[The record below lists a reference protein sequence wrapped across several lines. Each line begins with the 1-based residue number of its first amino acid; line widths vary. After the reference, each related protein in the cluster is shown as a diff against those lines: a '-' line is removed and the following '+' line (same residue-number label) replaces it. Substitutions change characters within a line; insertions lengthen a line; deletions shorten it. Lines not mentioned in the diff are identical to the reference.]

1 MPQCVQARVIMEME
15 IGVVGGEEVGNVGEI
30 SEKLYSTTEDALA
43 TADALG
49 LGERGRY
56 IPAATFGNVHGVY
69 KGSQRIN
76 P

>member
-1 MPQCVQARVIMEME
+1 MLAAS
-15 IGVVGGEEVGNVGEI
+15 EV
-30 SEKLYSTTEDALA
+30 ALQGPPL
-43 TADALG
+43 LG